1 MLKSLNEEQRK
12 AVLHKNGPMLI
23 TAGPGSGKTHVI
35 TTRLLYMIRVHQ
47 IPPERIAVI
56 TFTKEAAKSMSSRF
70 LKYNQQELP
79 ISFGTF
85 HSFYY
90 QIIRSIPKYSH
101 YRLIHEKEKR
111 YIFSQIFPEESREE
125 KEELTENVLRAISF
139 YKNTEDIKKT
149 VILSELTNEKFE
161 EYMQKYE
168 WEKEKRKVIDF
179 DDMLFLCWKILQE
192 NPVALQKWAEKYDYY
207 LVDEFQDCNPI
218 QYKIL
223 QMLAGKNLFVVGD
236 DDQSIYGFRGADHS
250 IMQRFLED
258 YKDAE
263 CVILGRNYRCGAS
276 VVKASSQVIQE
287 NKLRMPKELTANRS
301 PSQEEYVRI
310 QKWQEKKDMFRYF
323 QDMFKKIEK
332 ERLQE
337 HALLFRTNEEM
348 QMCAVELA
356 KSNIPFQMKDKN
368 ESIYEHFIVKD
379 ILAFL
384 QAAQGN
390 RERKVFLRILNKPR
404 GNIGRES
411 LEEETVDLKKVKLF
425 YQNKYMCNPLAV
437 KEVEDLERHLN
448 LLKKFPLSLAI
459 RYIRKAMNYEK
470 YLFKR
475 SECNP
480 QLFEGWL
487 ELLDWLQQDAA
498 GFQALHDW
506 EAYQKEYKGQMRN
519 EKERK
524 NGVNIMTMH
533 ASKGLEFEHCYI
545 LNVNDGVIP
554 KYQKGQKLTQEQI
567 EEERR
572 IFYVGMTRA
581 KKTLELHYLTGAKE
595 HPKFP
600 SRFIDVLLKRRD

>member
-12 AVLHKNGPMLI
+12 AVLHKNGPMLV

-35 TTRLLYMIRVHQ
+35 TARLLYMIRVYQ
-47 IPPERIAVI
+47 IPPEKIAVI

-70 LKYNQQELP
+70 LKYNQQNLP

-90 QIIRSIPKYSH
+90 QIIRSIPKYSN
-101 YRLIHEKEKR
+101 YRLIHEKEKK
-111 YIFSQIFPEESREE
+111 YVFSQIFPKENRED
-125 KEELTENVLRAISF
+125 KEEVTENVLRAISY

-149 VILSELTNEKFE
+149 VILSGLENEIFE

-168 WEKEKRKVIDF
+168 CEKEKRKIIDF
-179 DDMLFLCWKILQE
+179 DDMLFLCRKVLQE
-192 NPVALQKWAEKYDYY
+192 NPVVLQKWTEKYDYY
-207 LVDEFQDCNPI
+207 LVDEFQDCNPV

-223 QMLAGKNLFVVGD
+223 QMLAGRNLFVVGD

-258 YKDAE
+258 YKEAE
-263 CVILGRNYRCGAS
+263 YVVLGRNYRCGAS
-276 VVKASSQVIQE
+276 VVRASSWVIQE
-287 NKLRMPKELTANRS
+287 NKLRMPKELTSNRL
-301 PSQEEYVRI
+301 PAQEEYVRI
-310 QKWQEKKDMFRYF
+310 QKWQEKKEMFTYF
-323 QDMFKKIEK
+323 QDMFKKLEK

-337 HALLFRTNEEM
+337 HALLFRTNQEM

-368 ESIYEHFIVKD
+368 ESIYEHYVVKD

-384 QAAQGN
+384 QVANGN
-390 RERKVFLRILNKPR
+390 RERKNFLRILNKPR
-404 GNIGRES
+404 GNIGREA
-411 LEEETVDLKKVKLF
+411 LEEEIVDLEKIKAF
-425 YQNKYMCNPLAV
+425 YQNKYMRNPAAV
-437 KEVEDLERHLN
+437 REAEDLERHLIM
-448 LLKKFPLSLAI
+448 LKKLSLSLAI

-470 YLFKR
+470 YLYQR
-475 SECNP
+475 SERNP
-480 QLFEGWL
+480 LLFEGWL
-487 ELLDWLQQDAA
+487 ELLDWLQQDAVA
-498 GFQALHDW
+498 FQTLQAW
-506 EAYQKEYKGQMRN
+506 ENYQKEYKVKMGS
-519 EKERK
+519 KTERK
-524 NGVNIMTMH
+524 TGVNIMTMH

-581 KKTLELHYLTGAKE
+581 KKTLELHYLTGTKE

-600 SRFIDVLLKRRD
+600 SRFIEVLLK